1 VDRKQQAA
9 RIQKIMDLIAQRAI
23 ELPPDA
29 RPAFIKTEVTGIRS
43 DFQRT
48 YEADPRLAVSAM
60 ALVDGMYGEIKM
72 RVRRLERGG

>member
-1 VDRKQQAA
+1 
-9 RIQKIMDLIAQRAI
+9 MDLIAQRAI

-29 RPAFIKTEVTGIRS
+29 RPAFIKTEVTVIRS
-43 DFQRT
+43 DFQRA